1 LETGELKMMF
11 NYEMKPDPGIFRE
24 STSRSENQ
32 EAKTMT
38 ALIVK
43 FKSQLSM
50 EELLRISEERVDRYR
65 ALDGLLQK
73 YYLEYQE
80 ENHYGAVY
88 IWESVEDIKAFRESD
103 LYRTIPEA
111 YQLEGD
117 PEITMGE
124 VAMTLRPEE
133 VPAK

>member
-1 LETGELKMMF
+1 
-11 NYEMKPDPGIFRE
+11 
-24 STSRSENQ
+24 
-32 EAKTMT
+32 MT

-50 EELLRISEERVDRYR
+50 EELLRISEERIDRYR

-80 ENHYGAVY
+80 KNHYGAVY
-88 IWESVEDIKAFRESD
+88 IWESEEDIKAFRASD

-117 PEITMGE
+117 PEITMAE
-124 VAMTLRPEE
+124 VAMTLRPELE
-133 VPAK
+133 PKTA